1 MFVTLLF
8 ALIVEDTN
16 GPRRMV
22 DIREL
27 PAAPSWTRLS
37 RAAIRGVALTG
48 SREFFLRLTDPYADR
63 SCA

>member
-16 GPRRMV
+16 GPQRMV

-27 PAAPSWTRLS
+27 PAAPSWTQLS
-37 RAAIRGVALTG
+37 GAAISGAALAG
-48 SREFFLRLTDPYADR
+48 SR
-63 SCA
+63 